1 MLIQSLISKRT
12 TAKVCY
18 SDNKNSIAMAKRYYD
33 AIKRMTKDPDWM
45 AKEFEGHPIRK
56 GRTIED
62 KDFPRIAITYSLNDN
77 EETSKLDQ
85 EDMIN
90 IIKDYN
96 QSYDTAWSIQ
106 DIERYNGDI
115 NNRLA
120 RKKAEFKQFGKHIDL
135 VIVVDRLLT
144 GFDAPTIQTLFV
156 DRLLE
161 YAGLI
166 QAFSRTNRTYPGK
179 TKGSS

>member
-1 MLIQSLISKRT
+1 MDGMEKESHLPSTIYESDEHIQKVIHKIFRPDNAYTKFDFKNGRPQKSAILT
-12 TAKVCY
+12 T
-18 SDNKNSIAMAKRYYD
+18 NSIAMAKRYYD

-120 RKKAEFKQFGKHIDL
+120 RKKRSLNNL
-135 VIVVDRLLT
+135 VSI
-144 GFDAPTIQTLFV
+144 
-156 DRLLE
+156 
-161 YAGLI
+161 
-166 QAFSRTNRTYPGK
+166 
-179 TKGSS
+179 